1 VLSSLPRIP
10 HRRVAGEWTS
20 VSFPRDINR
29 ADLEWVVEIPDFENV
44 VMDAGNA
51 IAQRMPLKEN
61 VFT

>member
-1 VLSSLPRIP
+1 
-10 HRRVAGEWTS
+10 
-20 VSFPRDINR
+20 VSFPRDING